1 VRHTIVVGVIVALVV
16 GSTTAT
22 AASLIT
28 SAQIKNGT
36 IENRDIKRGT
46 IAPSRL
52 SPKLQGLLATLDVQ
66 GGPLDAI
73 IGPQGQEGPKGD
85 RGAKGDT
92 GPRGDTGDTGPRG
105 ATGAKG
111 DKGDR
116 GDPGPT
122 LSTVGHLLWVDR
134 GEDGIVHVT
143 YTLDRPV
150 ALADLD
156 LTFFQELVAGTD
168 GGVGARVILGIDAD
182 NDGTYEAQDLRW
194 LYGESA
200 GDTGML
206 GQDTFVEMDG
216 VAPGA
221 VEVATDQTGQW
232 STPDRAGAPA
242 TAPACIDQSLGA
254 LLDNCVDDR
263 VEPASE
269 VRVVRLA
276 LGGDARWHDL
286 AVRVTAPTL
295 AGKVTTARF
304 AG

>member
-1 VRHTIVVGVIVALVV
+1 VRHTILVGVIVALVV

-66 GGPLDAI
+66 GWPLDAI
-73 IGPQGQEGPKGD
+73 IGPRGQEGPKGD

-122 LSTVGHLLWVDR
+122 LSTVGHLLWVD
-134 GEDGIVHVT
+134 
-143 YTLDRPV
+143 
-150 ALADLD
+150 
-156 LTFFQELVAGTD
+156 
-168 GGVGARVILGIDAD
+168 GARTA
-182 NDGTYEAQDLRW
+182 
-194 LYGESA
+194 S
-200 GDTGML
+200 
-206 GQDTFVEMDG
+206 
-216 VAPGA
+216 
-221 VEVATDQTGQW
+221 
-232 STPDRAGAPA
+232 ST
-242 TAPACIDQSLGA
+242 
-254 LLDNCVDDR
+254 
-263 VEPASE
+263 
-269 VRVVRLA
+269 
-276 LGGDARWHDL
+276 
-286 AVRVTAPTL
+286 
-295 AGKVTTARF
+295 
-304 AG
+304 

>member
-66 GGPLDAI
+66 GWPLDAI
-73 IGPQGQEGPKGD
+73 IGPRGQEGPKGD

-116 GDPGPT
+116 GN
-122 LSTVGHLLWVDR
+122 
-134 GEDGIVHVT
+134 
-143 YTLDRPV
+143 
-150 ALADLD
+150 LA
-156 LTFFQELVAGTD
+156 
-168 GGVGARVILGIDAD
+168 R
-182 NDGTYEAQDLRW
+182 
-194 LYGESA
+194 
-200 GDTGML
+200 
-206 GQDTFVEMDG
+206 
-216 VAPGA
+216 
-221 VEVATDQTGQW
+221 
-232 STPDRAGAPA
+232 
-242 TAPACIDQSLGA
+242 
-254 LLDNCVDDR
+254 
-263 VEPASE
+263 
-269 VRVVRLA
+269 RLA
-276 LGGDARWHDL
+276 RSDTCYGSTAAR
-286 AVRVTAPTL
+286 TASST
-295 AGKVTTARF
+295 
-304 AG
+304 